1 MSDHDKTRELMARL
15 RRHYIKPG
23 QPFSGGIFVPEC
35 GLNGGTGS
43 RIDAAYVGFTST
55 SGRML
60 IGHEVKV
67 SMADWRKE
75 LDTPGKA
82 DLWADN
88 CHAWYIVVPNEM
100 ADKVLPHLPAD
111 WGLMTPS
118 TRTKTRMDIKVK
130 APVKRDLTPS
140 WLITRSLMARLDT
153 LQVGQIDSIRRTA
166 RDEAMQEWEARQA
179 ERPDRPRLTSR
190 EQQGLEQL
198 RTLEEALGVTLDS
211 HDYGR
216 STSVETF
223 AKALRLVKAE
233 RELPRRLRA
242 FDHVQGAA
250 DALDV
255 ILEELRDARKEW
267 LDE

>member
-15 RRHYIKPG
+15 KRHYLKPG
-23 QPFSGGIFVPEC
+23 PFPGGIFVPEC

-43 RIDAAYVGFTST
+43 RIDAAYVGFTGT
-55 SGRML
+55 SGRIL

-75 LDTPGKA
+75 LDSPGKA

-100 ADKVLPHLPAD
+100 VEKVLPHLPAG

-130 APVKRDLTPS
+130 APVNRDLTPS
-140 WLITRSLMARLDT
+140 WLIARSLMSRLDT

-166 RDEAMQEWEARQA
+166 RDEAMVEWQKQQA
-179 ERPDRPRLTSR
+179 DRPERPRLTSR

-198 RTLEEALGVTLDS
+198 KALEEALGVTLTAS
-211 HDYGR
+211 DYGR
-216 STSVETF
+216 GTSVETF

-233 RELPRRLRA
+233 QGVGQRLRA

-255 ILEELRDARKEW
+255 VLEELRDARKEW